1 MLSSRPA
8 APGEVVMTAILGVL
22 QFSLLI
28 RGSRS
33 LKDKR
38 RVVRSVKDR
47 LRSRYNISIAEVDDQ
62 EIMNKATLALAM
74 AGSDRDYV
82 RSVLMKILEQIRFNH
97 QAELIDH
104 SLEIL

>member
-1 MLSSRPA
+1 
-8 APGEVVMTAILGVL
+8 MTAVLGVL

-47 LRSRYNISIAEVDDQ
+47 FRSRYNISIAEVDDQ
-62 EIMNKATLALAM
+62 ELINKATLALAM
-74 AGSDRDYV
+74 AGSDSDHV
-82 RSVLMKILEQIRFNH
+82 RSVLLKILEQVRLNH
-97 QAELIDH
+97 QAELLDH

>member
-1 MLSSRPA
+1 
-8 APGEVVMTAILGVL
+8 MTAVIGVL

-33 LKDKR
+33 LKEKR

-47 LRSRYNISIAEVDDQ
+47 YRARHNVSIAEVDDQ
-62 EIMNKATLALAM
+62 EMINKATLAVAM

-82 RSVLMKILEQIRFNH
+82 AAALNKIVEQLRFH
-97 QAELIDH
+97 PDAELLDQI
-104 SLEIL
+104 LEIL